1 MWTPLKH
8 CPAETFLGITQVEH
22 SKMTADLAK
31 KKKNFFIGKGT
42 DITKIKFTG
51 IDGTSA
57 MSSNNVGL
65 Q

>member
-8 CPAETFLGITQVEH
+8 YPAETFLGITQVEH
-22 SKMTADLAK
+22 SKMTADLAE
-31 KKKNFFIGKGT
+31 IGKGT
-42 DITKIKFTG
+42 DISKIKFTG